1 MKKYIFYIFILFP
14 IIAKSQQIPVIDHYF
29 TNPYLLNPA
38 KVGTA
43 DNTNIFLLNR
53 QQWTDIQGAPR
64 NTLMSID
71 GSINQDKIGLGIMFS
86 NDADNIFSRTAFYG
100 SYSYHFKLN
109 TNQTLSL
116 ALSLGLMNVHIS
128 FDELQADNTSD
139 PLVFSQNGAK
149 TKLDAT
155 AGINYKFK
163 KLEVGLV
170 GYQLMN
176 TKYQYQDQTN
186 NTDLN
191 YQLIQHFLILA
202 NYKFTVIPEKL
213 VVAPNII
220 ARTTLGLPIQFDIGV
235 YLNHRDLIWSYI
247 GYRHNSCVY
256 LNLGGKIYN
265 NITISGAYEYN
276 IGEIA
281 KFSGPSYEI
290 LLGYRFSKK
299 NTTQTNNSY
308 SDRKAIENM
317 SQNSQLQSET
327 IDKIVYEN
335 KVLKNKI
342 NDSEKEIT
350 VLKEEVERLKKTM
363 VLSET
368 DKKEI
373 EEFKQLYEVKVSD
386 LKVNESKINNSDSL
400 EIYQTNKFNV
410 IVGAYKT
417 IKNAKLGQIVLQRE
431 FDLKT
436 YIIKND
442 ESTFFFI
449 ATNEFDQIKDVKKEF
464 KRLKKIG
471 VEKLIMGDIWVYKAK

>member
-1 MKKYIFYIFILFP
+1 MHRLELPSSRFRCFLNFY
-14 IIAKSQQIPVIDHYF
+14 
-29 TNPYLLNPA
+29 T
-38 KVGTA
+38 
-43 DNTNIFLLNR
+43 
-53 QQWTDIQGAPR
+53 
-64 NTLMSID
+64 
-71 GSINQDKIGLGIMFS
+71 
-86 NDADNIFSRTAFYG
+86 
-100 SYSYHFKLN
+100 
-109 TNQTLSL
+109 
-116 ALSLGLMNVHIS
+116 S
-128 FDELQADNTSD
+128 F
-139 PLVFSQNGAK
+139 
-149 TKLDAT
+149 
-155 AGINYKFK
+155 
-163 KLEVGLV
+163 
-170 GYQLMN
+170 
-176 TKYQYQDQTN
+176 
-186 NTDLN
+186 
-191 YQLIQHFLILA
+191 
-202 NYKFTVIPEKL
+202 
-213 VVAPNII
+213 
-220 ARTTLGLPIQFDIGV
+220 
-235 YLNHRDLIWSYI
+235 
-247 GYRHNSCVY
+247 
-256 LNLGGKIYN
+256 
-265 NITISGAYEYN
+265 
-276 IGEIA
+276 
-281 KFSGPSYEI
+281 
-290 LLGYRFSKK
+290 
-299 NTTQTNNSY
+299 
-308 SDRKAIENM
+308 
-317 SQNSQLQSET
+317 